1 MATVVITGGTGTI
14 GKRLSAMLVEKG
26 YRVIIL
32 SRKVQ
37 NINPQSPVTYAHW
50 NVEKGEIDIAAVTS
64 ADYIIHLAGAGVAD
78 SRWTAA
84 RKQEIVDSRTFSSA
98 LLVKTLRNNKNNVKA
113 VVSSSATGWYGEDSP
128 ANLPGGFTEDA
139 TPAADFLGDTCR
151 LWEDSIEPVTQLGI
165 RLVKLRTGIVLS
177 NQGGAYV
184 EFKKPLK
191 AGLATIMGSG
201 KQMVSWIHVEDVC
214 RMYIFAIEHD
224 TLKGAF
230 NAVAPNPVSNKTLI
244 LQIARTLNGS
254 VYLPVP
260 APAFMLK
267 LMLGEMSIEILK
279 SVTASASKIQSA
291 GFAFLYPRIEEAAK
305 ALAGEKG

>member
-26 YRVIIL
+26 YKVIIL
-32 SRKVQ
+32 SRKVK
-37 NINPQSPVTYAHW
+37 NLNPQQPVTYAHW
-50 NVEKGEIDIAAVTS
+50 NVDKGEIDVAAVTS

-78 SRWTAA
+78 SRWTAS

-139 TPAADFLGDTCR
+139 VNAGDFLGDTCR

-201 KQMVSWIHVEDVC
+201 KQMVSWVHVEDVC
-214 RMYIFAIEHD
+214 RMYIFALEHHK
-224 TLKGAF
+224 LQGVF

-279 SVTASASKIQSA
+279 SVTASAAKIQSA
-291 GFAFLYPRIEEAAK
+291 GFAFLYPRIEEATK